1 MEELKNEENVSRET
15 VDTEM
20 PLDKNVRLMSPTQML
35 LRRFFRS
42 KLSIIGLVMVIGLF
56 LFSFCGP
63 LVYTQWGETDLD
75 ESGKLEY
82 TTATTTYTVDGVEY
96 TLHQTV
102 EKTMKDN
109 FLAAPSAEH
118 PLGTDNQG

>member
-1 MEELKNEENVSRET
+1 MAAIWDEYVS
-15 VDTEM
+15 
-20 PLDKNVRLMSPTQML
+20 
-35 LRRFFRS
+35 
-42 KLSIIGLVMVIGLF
+42 LSH
-56 LFSFCGP
+56 
-63 LVYTQWGETDLD
+63 D

-82 TTATTTYTVDGVEY
+82 TTATTTYTVGGVEY

-118 PLGTDNQG
+118 PLGTDNQGYDVLARLMYGGRVSLIVSFMTVILLTVLGVIIGGIAG